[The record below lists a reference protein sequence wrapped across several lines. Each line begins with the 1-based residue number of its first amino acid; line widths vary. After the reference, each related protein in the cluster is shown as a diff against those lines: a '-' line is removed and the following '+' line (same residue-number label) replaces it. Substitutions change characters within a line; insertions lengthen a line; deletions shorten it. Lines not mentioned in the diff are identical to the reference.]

1 MSSLLTFDSRVV
13 FSVVAFLKQN
23 IEKQLKRKR
32 NEIFE
37 SKKVLGIQ
45 KTALN
50 DSDLAHGLYRVTR
63 PEKQNPAA

>member
-23 IEKQLKRKR
+23 IEKQKRKR
-32 NEIFE
+32 NEIFG

-50 DSDLAHGLYRVTR
+50 DSDLVHGRYRVTR